1 MKFDLII
8 SDYDGTLG
16 GVPEN
21 TIDEQTVSAINK
33 YIDKGGK
40 FVVCTGRM
48 FSSIQSI
55 CKKVG
60 LKGIV
65 VAFQGAMIKDIES
78 GESYFEGGVDPDVA
92 VEVCKEY
99 FKQNELVVAY
109 LGDTMYYQQR
119 NDYLGAYERLVNTK
133 AICTP
138 DLIQTIKDTKEK
150 ISKLCILCEKEK
162 AFALADKFNKEFDQ
176 SKVVFNNGAN
186 IILEAVNPNNTK
198 KFAVEFLSKYF
209 NIPYDKILTVGD
221 STNDIGLIVGDWHGV
236 AVGDGRE
243 ELKAVAKEI
252 TVPYKE
258 KPVKYLIEKYCLND

>member
-65 VAFQGAMIKDIES
+65 VAFQGAMIKERNAERLGSVLACLIFAFAYTDASRHFTHGYSGNES
-78 GESYFEGGVDPDVA
+78 KLAYTVSYF
-92 VEVCKEY
+92 
-99 FKQNELVVAY
+99 L
-109 LGDTMYYQQR
+109 
-119 NDYLGAYERLVNTK
+119 
-133 AICTP
+133 
-138 DLIQTIKDTKEK
+138 
-150 ISKLCILCEKEK
+150 
-162 AFALADKFNKEFDQ
+162 
-176 SKVVFNNGAN
+176 
-186 IILEAVNPNNTK
+186 
-198 KFAVEFLSKYF
+198 
-209 NIPYDKILTVGD
+209 
-221 STNDIGLIVGDWHGV
+221 
-236 AVGDGRE
+236 
-243 ELKAVAKEI
+243 
-252 TVPYKE
+252 
-258 KPVKYLIEKYCLND
+258 